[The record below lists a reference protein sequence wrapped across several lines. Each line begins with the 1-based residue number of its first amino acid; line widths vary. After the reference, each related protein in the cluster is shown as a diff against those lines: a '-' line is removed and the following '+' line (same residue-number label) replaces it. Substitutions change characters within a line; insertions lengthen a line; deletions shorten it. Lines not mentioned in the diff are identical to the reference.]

1 MLPAILFV
9 KANNAE
15 LCESARFKRLAQID
29 YSAKL
34 NKKRMKSV
42 IPQVIQAIYF
52 GTLSV
57 LCAGSLLVSRGSFDG
72 PSLVSFVTSLL
83 FLIDPIQVL
92 LSVEILSFCLPS
104 FSFAFPSHFFPPPP

>member
-15 LCESARFKRLAQID
+15 LSESVRFKKLALMD

-34 NKKRMKSV
+34 NKKRMKAV

-52 GTLSV
+52 GALSMI
-57 LCAGSLLVSRGSFDG
+57 CAGSVVISRGSFDRS
-72 PSLVSFVTSLL
+72 SLVSFVTSLL
-83 FLIDPIQVL
+83 FLIEPIQVL
-92 LSVEILSFCLPS
+92 L
-104 FSFAFPSHFFPPPP
+104 